1 MCLKINMDKTSEKV
15 TKDKD
20 PKRVN
25 AERRGRKN
33 LMKKMKENI
42 LNDAKK
48 RWRRYYQFKQ

>member
-1 MCLKINMDKTSEKV
+1 MEKTSEKV

>member
-1 MCLKINMDKTSEKV
+1 MEKTSQKV

-20 PKRVN
+20 PKRID
-25 AERRGRKN
+25 ARSKGREN
-33 LMKKMKENI
+33 FMTKMKENI